1 MKRLHIIVE
10 GDTEVE
16 FIKNILKPFLIKNGI
31 KNISVSKIKHSKG
44 GLNKYTH
51 LKTDILNCIY
61 QSDIIVSTMIDY
73 YGLPSDFPEY
83 EQIVSTNDT
92 ADAKVD
98 KLEEAI
104 KNEINLDKNMDFN
117 NFIPYIQLHE
127 FEALIFSNIEVIKK
141 LYSEREFNYSLL
153 DEVIRKFPNPE
164 EINDSIDTAP
174 SKRLLSLYK
183 GYNKIIDGNNI
194 LSGIGIETIMQKC
207 GRFSGWIGQLI
218 AKFENS

>member
-117 NFIPYIQLHE
+117 NFIPYINNTH
-127 FEALIFSNIEVIKK
+127 IFWRYLKSAMHIISIK
-141 LYSEREFNYSLL
+141 FFV
-153 DEVIRKFPNPE
+153 DWIRKSFFTP
-164 EINDSIDTAP
+164 
-174 SKRLLSLYK
+174 
-183 GYNKIIDGNNI
+183 
-194 LSGIGIETIMQKC
+194 
-207 GRFSGWIGQLI
+207 
-218 AKFENS
+218 